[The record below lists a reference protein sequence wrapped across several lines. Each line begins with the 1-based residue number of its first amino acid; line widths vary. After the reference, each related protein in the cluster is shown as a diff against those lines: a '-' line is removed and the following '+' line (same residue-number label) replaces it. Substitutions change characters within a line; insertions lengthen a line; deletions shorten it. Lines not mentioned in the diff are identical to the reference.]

1 MLGAGVEVWARD
13 GHWTLEIDVVEHPG
27 AEVPTDRGGRSL
39 GVFCVTCGA
48 LSLWVLTYVW
58 LQEFSYKEW
67 WACSQFNSFFF
78 FPPNLILFCIF
89 GDSWVA
95 PSALMPCLPSVSSSA
110 PCLPGSFSLLC
121 ASTPGSWCFDSN
133 FFKRRGKIFWLCIM
147 WSSFYTIATL
157 LMKSHTDDRF
167 KVILYLISEKRS
179 FML

>member
-1 MLGAGVEVWARD
+1 MWLNTQGPRCPQTLVADPWECSVLPVVHWVSESWHMCGFRSFHTRND
-13 GHWTLEIDVVEHPG
+13 GPVANLIV
-27 AEVPTDRGGRSL
+27 
-39 GVFCVTCGA
+39 
-48 LSLWVLTYVW
+48 
-58 LQEFSYKEW
+58 
-67 WACSQFNSFFF
+67 F

-95 PSALMPCLPSVSSSA
+95 PSALMPCLPLVSSGA
-110 PCLPGSFSLLC
+110 PCLPGSLSLLC

-167 KVILYLISEKRS
+167 KVILFLISEKRS

>member
-78 FPPNLILFCIF
+78 FFPQISFC
-89 GDSWVA
+89 
-95 PSALMPCLPSVSSSA
+95 SVSSVIHGSPHLLWCHVFPQFPA
-110 PCLPGSFSLLC
+110 VPPVFLDPSPCCVPALQVLGVLTLIFL
-121 ASTPGSWCFDSN
+121 
-133 FFKRRGKIFWLCIM
+133 RRGVKYFDYVSCEAVFTPSQLCLWNLTQM
-147 WSSFYTIATL
+147 TGSKWYCT
-157 LMKSHTDDRF
+157 
-167 KVILYLISEKRS
+167 
-179 FML
+179 